1 MREAYPVDHCRALD
15 RGSQRNREQPSSGR
29 SLASLAAAVAGQPAA
44 AAAAAGGEPGQVQR
58 ADSAGPL
65 LGRRISLRLGGD
77 GPPRVPSEPSL
88 QRLQRL
94 LQGGAS
100 PNRRGRPKAQ
110 RGAPDADHGR
120 RIVWRVSHS
129 NSRLLDERDGQRY
142 HTVRVGGGGSHQ
154 PANHLHQLA
163 GAGAAALHRGDGGAA
178 RAASHR
184 SALTAASLARLAAAA
199 ESLAS
204 RSATAS
210 PSASSAASAA
220 ASEPSAESAVTAL
233 VALSASGAAAGAAV
247 GAAAAA
253 HAARPAEPAQH
264 DPGGGP

>member
-1 MREAYPVDHCRALD
+1 MRDAYPVSHCRALD
-15 RGSQRNREQPSSGR
+15 RGRQRNGEQPSSGR
-29 SLASLAAAVAGQPAA
+29 SLAALAAAVADQPAA
-44 AAAAAGGEPGQVQR
+44 AAAAAGGESGQVQR

-65 LGRRISLRLGGD
+65 LGRRICLRLGGD

-100 PNRRGRPKAQ
+100 HDRRSRPKAQ
-110 RGAPDADHGR
+110 RGAPHFDHSR
-120 RIVWRVSHS
+120 RIVWRVGDG
-129 NSRLLDERDGQRY
+129 NSRLVDERDGHRH
-142 HTVRVGGGGSHQ
+142 HTIRFGGGAGHQ
-154 PANHLHQLA
+154 PPNHLHQPA
-163 GAGAAALHRGDGGAA
+163 GAGAEALHRGGGGAA

-210 PSASSAASAA
+210 PSPSSAASAA

-233 VALSASGAAAGAAV
+233 VALSASGAAAGASV

-253 HAARPAEPAQH
+253 HAARPA
-264 DPGGGP
+264 